1 MEKEFEV
8 KEYKDD
14 GKFDCITKLEDS
26 LNVMVKQKKEAVERE
41 ARQRKDQ
48 KKKKSLA

>member
-1 MEKEFEV
+1 V
-8 KEYKDD
+8 
-14 GKFDCITKLEDS
+14 EDS

-41 ARQRKDQ
+41 AKMKKEQ